1 MKEVLGPSHPDAIL
15 SDANLAVTMWARR
28 GRAAPELE
36 LQITSALVAKLG
48 EDQPNVIALR
58 AWKLQD
64 FDIEAQ
70 PM

>member
-1 MKEVLGPSHPDAIL
+1 
-15 SDANLAVTMWARR
+15 MWARR

-36 LQITSALVAKLG
+36 LQIISALVAKLG
-48 EDQPNVIALR
+48 EDHPNVVALR

-64 FDIEAQ
+64 LDIEAQ